1 MSATRDLTKFYG
13 NFFLGAT
20 GLALY
25 PYTGTF
31 FAVGDNPHG
40 EFDYPTAFL
49 ALGILT
55 FVVPILPAIFSVTS
69 AIASVALSLAV
80 ASMFLSYPAALLCD
94 VINPNPQ
101 YPQFSF

>member
-13 NFFLGAT
+13 NFFLEAT
-20 GLALY
+20 DFAFY

-31 FAVGDNPHG
+31 LAAGDNPYG
-40 EFDYPTAFL
+40 DFDFATAIV
-49 ALGILT
+49 AVGILT
-55 FVVPILPAIFSVTS
+55 FVVPLLPVIFSVTS
-69 AIASVALSLAV
+69 AIASVAVSLAV

-101 YPQFSF
+101 FS